1 MTMRESVQH
10 MDIVPLNEYSKCVVW
25 LSIENTMADSVRKL
39 LVGALEFM
47 TSMGQISLCAKMRD
61 ALLKN

>member
-1 MTMRESVQH
+1 MTIRESVQH

-25 LSIENTMADSVRKL
+25 LSIENTLADSVRKL

-47 TSMGQISLCAKMRD
+47 TSMGQISLCAEMRD
-61 ALLKN
+61 ALLKY

>member
-1 MTMRESVQH
+1 MTIRESVQH
-10 MDIVPLNEYSKCVVW
+10 MDIVPLNEHSKCVVW
-25 LSIENTMADSVRKL
+25 LSIENTLADSVRKL

-47 TSMGQISLCAKMRD
+47 TSMGQISLCAAMRD